1 MLVLGEKV
9 HTQNTG
15 FSSLLDS
22 LNVCVRYGVGVLS
35 CMHIQQGK

>member
-22 LNVCVRYGVGVLS
+22 LNLCVKYDVDVLS
-35 CMHIQQGK
+35 CMHIQQVK